1 MKARLIRLV
10 APVATVLLAAGVAA
24 GDFDVPQGGGKL
36 PTIALVECLAQDGS
50 RTEGQ
55 YCRTTYECTPQ
66 RDGTVVSGTLWE
78 GLTYADG
85 RRVTLETDDIA
96 RERSCV
102 LNVED
107 GAKVSYFT
115 GYRPDGKD
123 GEVVAFTRAGS
134 HTLTLTVGSS
144 TVPVDNMLGQFL
156 SHHAVRAD
164 TLEDWVEIDEP
175 GYCGEYAWRI
185 DPCRIAGT
193 FIEGIPAT
201 EKTACYVKARIEVTL
216 EPSGWLQLLK
226 SDWVER
232 QYATNYSGYDPE
244 CNDL

>member
-1 MKARLIRLV
+1 MKARLI
-10 APVATVLLAAGVAA
+10 APVATVLLAVGVAA

-164 TLEDWVEIDEP
+164 TLEDWVEIDETY
-175 GYCGEYAWRI
+175 YCGGSAS
-185 DPCRIAGT
+185 CTVAGT

-201 EKTACYVKARIEVTL
+201 EKTACYVEARINVTDV
-216 EPSGWLQLLK
+216 PSLWLDYLK
-226 SDWVER
+226 GDWVAQR
-232 QYATNYSGYDPE
+232 YAIDFNYDPE